1 MGSTLHWYDITGM
14 RNTAGRAIVMA
25 MTLSLGACAQ
35 LGLGD
40 IGLGDNGLGSKD
52 KAAETA
58 ANDGKPE
65 GPVSELQKATTY
77 WGKEVAK
84 NPKDG
89 TATLNYARNLKAM
102 GRKQDALGVL
112 QAGYLYNAEK
122 TEYVSEYGRL
132 ALDLGQI
139 STAAQLLEKA
149 DDPTKP
155 DWRVASARGTVL
167 AKQGQYKESIPFYER
182 AREMAPSQSS
192 VLSNLAMAFAMD
204 GQAAKAEELL
214 RQAQQSGSA
223 ADPRVKQNLALVL
236 QLQGKKAEAQQLT
249 GEGEAQP
256 AATASA
262 APATGQAGAA
272 QNVKTAASTT
282 LAAPLTPVTATTVDA
297 DEIIRAA
304 MQAEDDKAKA
314 VKAAAA
320 KAAKK
325 KKTVTAAASDAS
337 PTLRASAD

>member
-1 MGSTLHWYDITGM
+1 MGSTLHPLNAILSRGL
-14 RNTAGRAIVMA
+14 AGRAVVIA

-40 IGLGDNGLGSKD
+40 VSLGGKD
-52 KAAETA
+52 TPAETA

-89 TATLNYARNLKAM
+89 VATLNYARNLKAM
-102 GRKQDALGVL
+102 GRKQEALGVL
-112 QAGYLYNAEK
+112 QAAYLYNGDK
-122 TEYVSEYGRL
+122 PDYLSEYGRL

-139 STAAQLLEKA
+139 AAAAQLLESA
-149 DDPTKP
+149 DDPTRP

-192 VLSNLAMAFAMD
+192 VLSNLAMAYAMD
-204 GQAAKAEELL
+204 GQAEKAEELL
-214 RQAQQSGSA
+214 RQAQQSGTA

-236 QLQGKKAEAQQLT
+236 TLQGKKAEAQALT
-249 GEGEAQP
+249 GAADATAQP
-256 AATASA
+256 ATEAKPGKVASNEA
-262 APATGQAGAA
+262 MT
-272 QNVKTAASTT
+272 
-282 LAAPLTPVTATTVDA
+282 APLLAVTATTVDA
-297 DEIIRAA
+297 DEIVRAA
-304 MQAEDDKAKA
+304 TQAEAEKKKAA
-314 VKAAAA
+314 QAAANRAAAA
-320 KAAKK
+320 KAKK
-325 KKTVTAAASDAS
+325 KAAVASAAAGDAA